1 MLIKIIGKY
10 SKPLKNIPTDL
21 LRTFASIADLGGFTP
36 AGELLGRS
44 QPAISLQIKRLESL
58 VGKPLLRRGTGSI
71 ELTVAGEML
80 LGYARQILALND
92 SALAQLS
99 DSPVS
104 GKIRF
109 GIPSEFASS
118 LMPSILGSFSKAY
131 PNISLEITC
140 ALSRQLLADNQR
152 RRYDLILALHDD
164 PDDALNELILIDKLV
179 WVGGKTAIATS
190 HTTLPLVLAPEGC
203 IYRKRGLERLRQKN
217 RKWQIGYTNPDLSGI
232 QTAIEQGLGITV
244 LAKSTIPSSLQ
255 PLPADHDL
263 PELGQIGISLL
274 EPENAGNPAVER
286 LSEFVRDSLQ
296 GR

>member
-1 MLIKIIGKY
+1 M
-10 SKPLKNIPTDL
+10 KNIPTEL
-21 LRTFASIADLGGFTP
+21 LRTFAAIADLGGFTP
-36 AGELLGRS
+36 AGEKLGRS
-44 QPAISLQIKRLESL
+44 QPAVSLQIKRLESL
-58 VGKPLLRRGTGSI
+58 VAKPLLRRGTSPV
-71 ELTVAGEML
+71 ELTAAGETL

-118 LMPSILGSFSKAY
+118 LMPKILGSFSKAY

-164 PDDALNELILIDKLV
+164 PRDTLNELILVDELV
-179 WVGGKTAIATS
+179 WVGGKTPIVTS
-190 HTTLPLVLAPEGC
+190 HSTLPLVMAPEGC
-203 IYRKRGLERLRQKN
+203 IYRKRGLERLRQIN

-244 LAKSTIPSSLQ
+244 LAKSTIPSSLH
-255 PLPADHDL
+255 PLAAGNDL
-263 PELGQIGISLL
+263 PELGHIGISLL
-274 EPENAGNPAVER
+274 EPDGPGNPAVDR
-286 LSEFVRDSLQ
+286 LSEFVRHSLQ
-296 GR
+296 GG

>member
-1 MLIKIIGKY
+1 M
-10 SKPLKNIPTDL
+10 KNIPTDL
-21 LRTFASIADLGGFTP
+21 LRTFVSIADLGGFTP

-58 VGKPLLRRGTGSI
+58 VAKPLLRRGTSPV
-71 ELTVAGEML
+71 ELTAAGDIL
-80 LGYARQILALND
+80 LAYARQILALND

-118 LMPSILGSFSKAY
+118 LMPKILGSFSNAY

-164 PDDALNELILIDKLV
+164 PHDTLNELILVDELV
-179 WVGGKTAIATS
+179 WVGGKTAIVTS

-203 IYRKRGLERLRQKN
+203 IYRKRGLERLRQID

-244 LAKSTIPSSLQ
+244 LAKSTIPSSLHA
-255 PLPADHDL
+255 LAVGSDL
-263 PELGQIGISLL
+263 PELGHIGVSLL
-274 EPENAGNPAVER
+274 EPDSAGNPAVDR
-286 LSEFVRDSLQ
+286 LSEFVRNSLQ
-296 GR
+296 GN